1 MISTTVQSLKSLESS
16 TLELELEVECMWCMV
31 ARCNSC
37 CMYEQVCKD
46 KYFCLNFFLKNGDY
60 IV

>member
-1 MISTTVQSLKSLESS
+1 MISTTVQSLQSLESS

-31 ARCNSC
+31 ARC
-37 CMYEQVCKD
+37 CMYDQVWKD